1 MRWKPWLIACVSVLA
16 LACATAPEPPL
27 TATVVMGTLQSKRAL
42 ELNGRDYTLTLT
54 SMGMDKR
61 PQVRTATGKLE
72 KEEYGR
78 LVERVRALDFTAFK
92 PLYTSNDLDMR
103 SNSTSLRLSFGGR
116 QVTVTVMGRAPAAVE
131 PLLAPFL
138 PLLDRPI

>member
-1 MRWKPWLIACVSVLA
+1 
-16 LACATAPEPPL
+16 
-27 TATVVMGTLQSKRAL
+27 MGTLQSKRAL